1 VNKKVYNK
9 AFGKIFRTL
18 GFLLVLASSVFIA
31 SVLILENDTL
41 PFIDKLIPLAQLAD
55 GNLANIPLIADYA
68 GLGLVLGLILL
79 LWTIR
84 KGVIL
89 RVLLTVILVFGFIES
104 SISGTSQLV
113 PVTLASPSWLAGV
126 LTLIEGLVD
135 RITAMSPYV
144 IPGVAI
150 AAPFLLWVLFNN
162 KKPGRFSLFMLK
174 LASTIL
180 FVAVIMFV
188 VANIAVT
195 SLLTVSIYNTI
206 EIMLYIVT
214 YLFFVVGGVFGVL
227 GFSRP

>member
-1 VNKKVYNK
+1 MNKKVYNK

-31 SVLILENDTL
+31 SVLILENETL

-55 GNLANIPLIADYA
+55 GNLANIPLIADYV

-89 RVLLTVILVFGFIES
+89 RVLLTVILLFGFIES

-135 RITAMSPYV
+135 QITALSPYV

-150 AAPFLLWVLFNN
+150 VAPFLLWVLFNN

-180 FVAVIMFV
+180 FVAVILYV
-188 VANIAVT
+188 VANVAVT

-206 EIMLYIVT
+206 QIMLYIVT
-214 YLFFVVGGVFGVL
+214 YLFFIVGGLFGVL